1 MENKTDDKRCENCG
15 STQTHIRIK
24 TNERVCNS
32 CGYISSINSNTEEED
47 GNTR

>member
-1 MENKTDDKRCENCG
+1 MENKKVDKRCENCN

-32 CGYISSINSNTEEED
+32 CGHIIEINNSEEED
-47 GNTR
+47 GNSR